1 MCAVNPYIY
10 IHSVPMIPRSK
21 IDEIVDAA
29 HIEDVIGEYISLKKR
44 GSSLQGLCPFHNEK
58 TPSFNVSPAKGIY
71 KCFGCGKAGNVVNFV
86 MEYEHLDYIKSLK
99 FLAEKYRIDW
109 PEREISNEEL
119 EVERQRTNERES
131 LQIINNFAE
140 TYFAETLNKDE
151 EGKAIGLSYFEERG
165 FRPETLDKFKLGYSK
180 DSWDAFT
187 QTAIK
192 QGFNVDL
199 LKKSGLVKESDQGK
213 LYDAYRGRV
222 MFTIHSLSGK
232 PIAFAGRFLKKDP
245 KSPKYVNSPET
256 ELYHKSNELYG
267 LFYARNAISKAGFV
281 YLVEGYT
288 DVISMHQAGVENV
301 VASSGTSLTENQ
313 IKLIKR
319 FTSDV
324 CVLYDGDAAG
334 IKASLRGIDMLLE
347 GGLNVKTVLFPDGE
361 DPDSYCKREGPVGF
375 SAFLQENKK
384 DFILFKTSLLAAE
397 AGNDPVKKAQL
408 IREIVESI
416 SKIPDAFKRMGFIK
430 ETGRLLQVDEQL
442 LVSESNRLLRGKAAS
457 EARTEIQAEPQ
468 KDESFEAELR
478 ALVDVQ
484 HHDHQEKDIVRVLM
498 LYANQPFEG
507 YNNVVHYILHH
518 LTEDEIEIENPTILE
533 IIAYFHEQ
541 LNNTTIDTQGLV
553 YHSNPRISQL
563 VAEIL
568 STNIEISPNW
578 NLKYDLYID
587 EPGTNYINDV
597 ESAIGKLQLKNVEKL
612 IRHNQDAFNKVM
624 SDDEVENLLKVH
636 QHLLE
641 LRNILTQKWGTV
653 IVK

>member
-1 MCAVNPYIY
+1 
-10 IHSVPMIPRSK
+10 MIPRSK
-21 IDEIVDAA
+21 IDEIVDSA

-86 MEYEHLDYIKSLK
+86 MEYEHLDYIHALK

-109 PEREISNEEL
+109 PEREISGEEL
-119 EVERQRTNERES
+119 AAEKQRSSDKES
-131 LQIINNFAE
+131 LQIVNNFAE
-140 TYFAETLNKDE
+140 NYFADILQNDE
-151 EGKAIGLSYFEERG
+151 EGQTIGLSYFEERG
-165 FRPETLDKFKLGYSK
+165 FRPETIAKFKLGYSK
-180 DSWDAFT
+180 DSWDAFA
-187 QTAIK
+187 TAASK
-192 QGFNVDL
+192 EGFNLDIV
-199 LKKSGLVKESDQGK
+199 KKSGLVKESDQGK
-213 LYDAYRGRV
+213 IYDAYRGRV

-267 LFYARNAISKAGFV
+267 LFFARNAISKAGFV

-361 DPDSYCKREGPVGF
+361 DPDSYCKKEGPEKFGE
-375 SAFLQENKK
+375 FLNANQK
-384 DFILFKTSLLAAE
+384 DFILFKTSLLASD

-430 ETGRLLQVDEQL
+430 ETSRILAVDEQL
-442 LVSESNRLLRGKAAS
+442 LVTESNRLLRSKTISDAKADIDAIP
-457 EARTEIQAEPQ
+457 ETTTYE
-468 KDESFEAELR
+468 DELR

-498 LYANQPFEG
+498 SYANNPCPDFKHIA
-507 YNNVVHYILHH
+507 HYILHH
-518 LTEDEIEIENPTILE
+518 IAEDEIEIENATVLE
-533 IIAYFHEQ
+533 IIQYFNQQLENEQ
-541 LNNTTIDTQGLV
+541 VDTQGLV
-553 YHSNPRISQL
+553 YHRDPKVSKMI
-563 VAEIL
+563 AEIL
-568 STNIEISPNW
+568 TANTDISPNW
-578 NLKYDLYID
+578 SSKYDIIID
-587 EPGTNYINDV
+587 EPGTNYQYDV
-597 ESAIGKLQLKNVEKL
+597 DSALARLKLKNIEKL
-612 IRHNQDAFNKVM
+612 LRHNQDAFNDAEADIE
-624 SDDEVENLLKVH
+624 SLIRVH

-641 LRNILTQKWGTV
+641 MRGLLTEKYGTV
-653 IVK
+653 ILR